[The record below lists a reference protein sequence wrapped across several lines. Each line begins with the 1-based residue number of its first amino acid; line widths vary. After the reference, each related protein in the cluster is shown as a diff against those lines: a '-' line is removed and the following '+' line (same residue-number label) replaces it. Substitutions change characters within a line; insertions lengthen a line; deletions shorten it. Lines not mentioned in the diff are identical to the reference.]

1 MATDARAQATST
13 GSPVPAAGAR
23 APAAGTTVLHGRDPV
38 IVLGEDLEDLADLT
52 DALTSAVEC
61 HDLAGLVASNERA
74 EGLASRI
81 GEVSAGLTEAD
92 RERLDRLRIRGL
104 CERIDVG
111 VRRNAYLIER
121 AWALDAAT
129 MRLLAGLGR
138 TGADAT
144 LHSYAQPSAPGYVD
158 RQA

>member
-1 MATDARAQATST
+1 MATSSRPLTPVP
-13 GSPVPAAGAR
+13 GSPALVLGSPAPDR
-23 APAAGTTVLHGRDPV
+23 RDPV
-38 IVLGEDLEDLADLT
+38 IVLGADLEDLADVTDSLT
-52 DALTSAVEC
+52 TAVEG

-74 EGLASRI
+74 EALAARI
-81 GEVSAGLTEAD
+81 GEASARLTDAD
-92 RERLDRLRIRGL
+92 RERLDRRRIRAL

-138 TGADAT
+138 AGTDGT
-144 LHSYAQPSAPGYVD
+144 LHSYAQPAAPGYVD